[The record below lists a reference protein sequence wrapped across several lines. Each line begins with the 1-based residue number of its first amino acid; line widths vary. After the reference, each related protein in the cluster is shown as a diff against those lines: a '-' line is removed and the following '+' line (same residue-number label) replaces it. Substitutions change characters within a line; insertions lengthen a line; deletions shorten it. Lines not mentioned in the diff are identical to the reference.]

1 MKTGR
6 SPHILDLRPKAPEV
20 AVAEPARAP
29 HPVRQREAPPPA
41 ERLAKPP
48 AAPLPPPKKRHRKLG
63 KRRLLVQALKLA
75 VVLIGAAGFLLLEIP
90 LPERLI
96 GIYFVTSIVYAFDS
110 QRTFI
115 VALIFLVLVAGASA
129 AGQSVPAQNYAV
141 YAFYFLVIGLVAA
154 IREQVS
160 NRLETDRGNSQLSD

>member
-1 MKTGR
+1 MKAVR
-6 SPHILDLRPKAPEV
+6 SPHILDLRPKAPEPV
-20 AVAEPARAP
+20 VAEPARAP
-29 HPVRQREAPPPA
+29 DPVRQREAPPPA

-48 AAPLPPPKKRHRKLG
+48 AAPKKRNRKLG
-63 KRRLLVQALKLA
+63 NRRLLVQALKLTA
-75 VVLIGAAGFLLLEIP
+75 VLIGAAGFLLLEIP

>member
-41 ERLAKPP
+41 ERLVQPP
-48 AAPLPPPKKRHRKLG
+48 TAPKKGHRKLG

>member
-6 SPHILDLRPKAPEV
+6 SPHILDLRPKAPEPV
-20 AVAEPARAP
+20 VAEPARAP
-29 HPVRQREAPPPA
+29 HPVRQREASPPA

-48 AAPLPPPKKRHRKLG
+48 AAPKKRHRKLG

>member
-6 SPHILDLRPKAPEV
+6 SSHVLDLRNQAPEPAATPEAVSEPEVAPKAPQKK
-20 AVAEPARAP
+20 P
-29 HPVRQREAPPPA
+29 
-41 ERLAKPP
+41 RLVP
-48 AAPLPPPKKRHRKLG
+48 RIIR
-63 KRRLLVQALKLA
+63 LA
-75 VVLIGAAGFLLLEIP
+75 VVLIAAAGFLLLNSVP

-96 GIYFVTSIVYAFDS
+96 GVYFVVSMVYAFDS

-115 VALIFLVLVAGASA
+115 VALIFLVLVAAASA

-154 IREQVS
+154 IREQIS
-160 NRLETDRGNSQLSD
+160 NRLETDRGNSQL